1 MTRADLAM
9 AQAVKPHGDTP
20 GRPGPPHQRGRVAL
34 AGLPHRGPG
43 ARADQARLRARAG
56 VEPVTQRA
64 LAVALG
70 TSTRTVRR
78 KRKARS

>member
-1 MTRADLAM
+1 
-9 AQAVKPHGDTP
+9 
-20 GRPGPPHQRGRVAL
+20 
-34 AGLPHRGPG
+34 
-43 ARADQARLRARAG
+43 
-56 VEPVTQRA
+56 VTQRA